1 MKHEKKSG
9 TVRKLTKKESADKQD
24 KIIELLGEILRWTRL
39 QGVQNARAVLTT
51 ALKTDT
57 DKIIY
62 HLSDGRPS
70 GQIAKVCG
78 LTEMSIRNYWRRW
91 FTLGI
96 TQPSKKY
103 KGRFERSFSLEDLGI
118 KVPAMPAASATIKER
133 AEQEESEEA
142 IVNE

>member
-9 TVRKLTKKESADKQD
+9 TVRKLTEIISTDKQD
-24 KIIELLGEILRWTRL
+24 KIIELLDEILRWTRL
-39 QGVQNARAVLTT
+39 QGVQNARAVLIT

-70 GQIAKVCG
+70 GEIAKVCG
-78 LTEMSIRNYWRRW
+78 VTGMSVRRYWRRW

-103 KGRFERSFSLEDLGI
+103 KRRFERSFSLADLGI
-118 KVPAMPAASATIKER
+118 EVPAMPAASATIKER

-142 IVNE
+142 LVDE

>member
-1 MKHEKKSG
+1 MEHEKKSG
-9 TVRKLTKKESADKQD
+9 TVRRLTEKESADKQD
-24 KIIELLGEILRWTRL
+24 KIIELLGELLRWTRL

-51 ALKTDT
+51 TLKTDT

-78 LTEMSIRNYWRRW
+78 VTEVSVRNYWRRW

-96 TQPSKKY
+96 TQPSHMH

-118 KVPAMPAASATIKER
+118 KVPAMPAVSATIKER
-133 AEQEESEEA
+133 AEHEESEEA
-142 IVNE
+142 VTDE

>member
-9 TVRKLTKKESADKQD
+9 TVRKLTEKGNADKQD

-51 ALKTDT
+51 TLKADT

-78 LTEMSIRNYWRRW
+78 VTEVSVRNYWRRW
-91 FTLGI
+91 FTVGI

-133 AEQEESEEA
+133 VEQEESEEA
-142 IVNE
+142 IANE

>member
-1 MKHEKKSG
+1 MRHEKKSG
-9 TVRKLTKKESADKQD
+9 TVRKLTEKESTDKQD

-78 LTEMSIRNYWRRW
+78 LTEMSVRNYWRRW

-118 KVPAMPAASATIKER
+118 KVPAMPTVSATIKER

-142 IVNE
+142 IANE

>member
-9 TVRKLTKKESADKQD
+9 TVRKLTEKESADKQD

-78 LTEMSIRNYWRRW
+78 LTEMSVRNYWRRW

-142 IVNE
+142 IANE

>member
-9 TVRKLTKKESADKQD
+9 TVRKLTETVSTDKQD
-24 KIIELLGEILRWTRL
+24 KIIELLDEILRWTRL

-70 GQIAKVCG
+70 GEIAKVCG
-78 LTEMSIRNYWRRW
+78 VTDVSVRRYWRRW

-103 KGRFERSFSLEDLGI
+103 KGRFERSFSLADLGI
-118 KVPAMPAASATIKER
+118 EVPAMPAASATIKER
-133 AEQEESEEA
+133 AEQEELEEA
-142 IVNE
+142 IVDE

>member
-9 TVRKLTKKESADKQD
+9 TVRKLTEKGNADKQD
-24 KIIELLGEILRWTRL
+24 KIIELLGEILIWTRL
-39 QGVQNARAVLTT
+39 QGVQNAKAVLSTT
-51 ALKTDT
+51 LKTDT

-70 GQIAKVCG
+70 GQIARVCG
-78 LTEMSIRNYWRRW
+78 VTEVSVRNYWRRW

-96 TQPSKKY
+96 TQPSHKY

-118 KVPAMPAASATIKER
+118 KVPAMTVASATVKER
-133 AEQEESEEA
+133 TEQEESEEA
-142 IVNE
+142 VANE

>member
-1 MKHEKKSG
+1 MKHEEKSG
-9 TVRKLTKKESADKQD
+9 TARKLTEKESDDKQD
-24 KIIELLGEILRWTRL
+24 KIIELLGEVLRWTRL

-70 GQIAKVCG
+70 GQIARVCG
-78 LTEMSIRNYWRRW
+78 VTEMSVRNYWRRW

-96 TQPSKKY
+96 TQPSHKY

-118 KVPAMPAASATIKER
+118 KVPAMTVASATVKER

-142 IVNE
+142 VANE

>member
-9 TVRKLTKKESADKQD
+9 TVRKLTEKESADKQD

-142 IVNE
+142 IANE

>member
-1 MKHEKKSG
+1 MRHEKKSG
-9 TVRKLTKKESADKQD
+9 TVRRLTEKESADKQD
-24 KIIELLGEILRWTRL
+24 KIIELLGEILIWTRL

-51 ALKTDT
+51 TLKTDT

-78 LTEMSIRNYWRRW
+78 VTEVSVRNYWRRW

-96 TQPSKKY
+96 TQLSKKH

-118 KVPAMPAASATIKER
+118 KVPTMPAASATIKER

-142 IVNE
+142 IANE

>member
-1 MKHEKKSG
+1 MEHEEKSG
-9 TVRKLTKKESADKQD
+9 TARKLTETVSTDKQD
-24 KIIELLGEILRWTRL
+24 KIIELLDEILRWTRL

-70 GQIAKVCG
+70 GQIARVCG
-78 LTEMSIRNYWRRW
+78 VTEVSVRNYWRRW

-96 TQPSKKY
+96 TQPSHKY

-118 KVPAMPAASATIKER
+118 KVPAMPVASATVKER

-142 IVNE
+142 VTNE

>member
-9 TVRKLTKKESADKQD
+9 TVRKLTEKENADKQD
-24 KIIELLGEILRWTRL
+24 KIIELLGEILRWTSL
-39 QGVQNARAVLTT
+39 QGVQNASAVLITT
-51 ALKTDT
+51 LKTDT

-70 GQIAKVCG
+70 GQIARVCG
-78 LTEMSIRNYWRRW
+78 VTEMSVRNYWRRW

-96 TQPSKKY
+96 TQPSHKY

-118 KVPAMPAASATIKER
+118 KVPAMTVASATVKER

-142 IVNE
+142 VANE

>member
-1 MKHEKKSG
+1 MKHEEKSG
-9 TVRKLTKKESADKQD
+9 TARKLTEKESDDKQD
-24 KIIELLGEILRWTRL
+24 KIIELLGEVLRWTRL

-70 GQIAKVCG
+70 GQIARVCG
-78 LTEMSIRNYWRRW
+78 VTEVSVRNYWRRW

-96 TQPSKKY
+96 TQPSHKY

-118 KVPAMPAASATIKER
+118 KVPAMTVASATVKER

-142 IVNE
+142 VANE

>member
-9 TVRKLTKKESADKQD
+9 TVRKLTEKESADKQD

-78 LTEMSIRNYWRRW
+78 LTEMSVRNYWRRW

-118 KVPAMPAASATIKER
+118 KVPIMPAVSATIKER

-142 IVNE
+142 IANE